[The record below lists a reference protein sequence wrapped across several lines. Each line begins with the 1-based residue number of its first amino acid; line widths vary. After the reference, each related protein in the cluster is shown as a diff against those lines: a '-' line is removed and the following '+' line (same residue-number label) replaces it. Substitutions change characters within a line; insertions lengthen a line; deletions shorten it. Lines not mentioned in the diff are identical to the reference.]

1 MIVHL
6 SNCSEINDIPEKTRL
21 GQKEQ
26 LHYIYMKK
34 YIDSVNEEL
43 HEKETLANKTRDE
56 LVRCQER
63 ISELEKERDRLYRL
77 VDDADAKDDV

>member
-1 MIVHL
+1 
-6 SNCSEINDIPEKTRL
+6 
-21 GQKEQ
+21 
-26 LHYIYMKK
+26 MKK

-77 VDDADAKDDV
+77 VDDADSRDDV